1 MRKRITSLLLTLV
14 MLLSL
19 VPAMGVT
26 ANAAEWMTV
35 NSYEQFEAAMTA
47 EGQRSIKLDADID
60 TAALN
65 SGIGLLGTLAVKGQ
79 KQLDL
84 NGHTLRLFTQKSA
97 LGNLIK
103 IENSSLTLSDSSEAH
118 TGRILGVTSTD
129 SNVLISVWQ
138 NGKFTMNGGKLE
150 VEAGKFRDVLWRRT
164 IDCRYG
170 GEVVINGGT
179 LYVPPKT
186 YEDSNAYTVQ
196 FFDEFDDLHNGSCGY
211 TLIADNECKVTINGG
226 TFQGP
231 VRMNASNSKW
241 NKTTSRVII
250 TGGTFEKDVVLNG
263 AGSTT
268 GYGKVTLAEIKGGT
282 FLGKVQAWAA
292 ASFES
297 SFSTPE
303 VVISGGEFSKEFW
316 LRPKFPLVNNKEQR
330 GVAYQVAAKLNG
342 GTFHEG
348 FSADKNYENYEYSAS
363 AVKQRLNASE
373 IYQLADKL
381 LGQSA
386 IQTGNGT
393 FAAQDNNSYDK
404 YIANYRKSEHDSG
417 GYAFIIKAVN
427 GQPTK
432 IIPNAWGMKSVTLN
446 GNPID
451 YAKDWTGTVER
462 MDNSTAHTLKFEW
475 YPLAQEL
482 KDAGYS
488 YNATCDR
495 YISGSTT
502 PTTDTISNTDTEYS
516 FTIDKGAPAK
526 VYSFA
531 LHLNL
536 KKTGSPYNVGICSN
550 EHIVKLVVSEAP
562 VVEPDP
568 TIEGN
573 VYYTSGIVYGSP
585 ISIAASVTPT
595 TATPAYQWQRSTD
608 GGSTWTNIEGATSGK
623 YTPVAADMGENV
635 RIRVKVTA
643 EGYLGEIVGAP
654 VKVSKAANNGYPE
667 VIKLE
672 AVQDGA
678 GNYTGFKIT
687 NFASDCEYVYSTTST
702 PDWSANQITSDTVTG
717 LTSDTTYYVFA
728 RFKETATHTAGSIVS
743 KNSIKLYE
751 NVPLQYVLLEGYDSG
766 NTIYIKQGESVTL
779 KVSADPSNAN
789 SWSEI
794 TFKDSSVSS
803 TATSNITIDNAKIDA
818 SGTTATAFPNDHS
831 ITITGVSKGSAELS
845 ASYSGPTQPYYG
857 RWNVVVYDETN
868 VVDALR
874 LESVYAYE
882 DITLSVNDEAE
893 LPTELPKLLPENSG
907 YHLEWRI
914 VKVGAYGAS
923 YKTSDDN
930 ITLENGKIK
939 PKAAH
944 AASASTR
951 LELVAVKEGETN
963 VKSFSQTSRF
973 NVTVT
978 AAPVIELT
986 GLTVAPAKVNLE
998 INATYQLS
1006 AVKEPVNAAGS
1017 LTWASDKPTV
1027 AEVDTTG
1034 KVTAKAQGTAIITV
1048 TCGTKSATCTV
1059 TVGHTHD
1066 TDGQDWMYMDPG
1078 THIKTCTAGDDFKV
1092 EAHDFSAWTKVDDT
1106 NHSRTCSKCKKSGET
1121 ANYTETANH
1130 NWQWVVDTAATPNAA
1145 GKQHEE
1151 CVDCHAKRSE
1161 NTEIP
1166 MLTSIKVE
1174 HLTVAKPVKDAAA
1187 TAPTT
1192 TDSTYTVANTE
1203 WMAADGTPLA
1213 IGGTFQPGT
1222 VYTVKIT
1229 LETAGAGVFSVKSTY
1244 NTIAGKT
1251 ATVSPNLTG
1260 DNHADSVILTYTF
1273 DATEGTYVPTK
1284 PAITTVT
1291 LPDGKV
1297 GDAYSQT
1304 LAATGTNPITWSIEA
1319 GTLPD
1324 GLTLVGDTI
1333 KGTPSKAGD
1342 FKFTVKATNGGGSD
1356 TKELTIKVADAEAAK
1371 YHNVTLTDAGTG
1383 ATGAG
1388 SHAAGT
1394 TVNIYAGTKSG
1405 YTFNGWTSDDVT
1417 ILSASSKNA
1426 SFVMPDKD
1434 VTVKANWVYNG
1445 GGSSGGGYTYY
1456 TIKATAGV
1464 NGSISPTGNVS
1475 VREGR
1480 DQTFT
1485 ITPNKGYAVAKVLI
1499 DSKNVGAVKSYTFEN
1514 VKKNHTIEVVFMK
1527 ASGNP
1532 QTGVFVDVPEGSYY
1546 EEAVNWAVEKGITT
1560 GTDATHFSPDGICT
1574 RAQAVTFLWRAA
1586 GSPAA
1591 KSAVMPFTDV
1601 KAGSYYYDAV
1611 LWAVENG
1618 ITKGTSETMFSPDA
1632 TCSRAQIVTFL
1643 WRSQKSPAAGTANPF
1658 TDVKAS
1664 AYYADA
1670 VLWAVKED
1678 VTKGTT
1684 NTTFSPDANCT
1695 RAQIVTFIWRALAE

>member
-1 MRKRITSLLLTLV
+1 MTSLLLTLV

-26 ANAAEWMTV
+26 ASAADGFVEVSTYKELKDEV
-35 NSYEQFEAAMTA
+35 DKGEAKV
-47 EGQRSIKLDADID
+47 KLVANID
-60 TAALN
+60 TTNENGGAGVTNQTVLKFFGN
-65 SGIGLLGTLAVKGQ
+65 NNI
-79 KQLDL
+79 LDL
-84 NGHTLRLFTQKSA
+84 NGHTLKLVSNTGATFIYVNKDLTIKDSGTGGRIDFGYGPGIVTRTTAIHVADASTANLTVESGTLSSTKGGITLIESE
-97 LGNLIK
+97 GNL
-103 IENSSLTLSDSSEAH
+103 
-118 TGRILGVTSTD
+118 
-129 SNVLISVWQ
+129 
-138 NGKFTMNGGKLE
+138 
-150 VEAGKFRDVLWRRT
+150 
-164 IDCRYG
+164 
-170 GEVVINGGT
+170 
-179 LYVPPKT
+179 
-186 YEDSNAYTVQ
+186 
-196 FFDEFDDLHNGSCGY
+196 
-211 TLIADNECKVTINGG
+211 TINGG
-226 TFQGP
+226 KFYAPYREGSGGTYAIHTIHQYND
-231 VRMNASNSKW
+231 NA
-241 NKTTSRVII
+241 KTII
-250 TGGTFEKDVVLNG
+250 TSGEIDGVVLIQRDDS
-263 AGSTT
+263 AAT
-268 GYGKVTLAEIKGGT
+268 GTPNYGDIPVQIKGGT
-282 FLGKVQAWAA
+282 FKQAVLFRWTEKGK
-292 ASFES
+292 
-297 SFSTPE
+297 P
-303 VVISGGEFSKEFW
+303 SGDPTEFSPAVEIAGGIFEK
-316 LRPKFPLVNNKEQR
+316 RVNGLTGIWGEDLST
-330 GVAYQVAAKLNG
+330 KLTG
-342 GTFHEG
+342 GTFKDFPNRFGLGRGGKSDHEYYSKSLG
-348 FSADKNYENYEYSAS
+348 NSIIMRGNEIRTSCDWSEADWFKVYFDSFY
-363 AVKQRLNASE
+363 LDGSE
-373 IYQLADKL
+373 SNPVTVI
-381 LGQSA
+381 
-386 IQTGNGT
+386 
-393 FAAQDNNSYDK
+393 
-404 YIANYRKSEHDSG
+404 R
-417 GYAFIIKAVN
+417 
-427 GQPTK
+427 
-432 IIPNAWGMKSVTLN
+432 NAWGMKSVTLD

-451 YAKDWTGTVER
+451 YFKDWNGTVER

-488 YNATCDR
+488 YRAKCEH
-495 YISGSTT
+495 YISGSTAVQQ
-502 PTTDTISNTDTEYS
+502 TDTIAADKTSH
-516 FTIDKGAPAK
+516 TITIEKGADPK
-526 VYSFA
+526 VYSYD
-531 LHLNL
+531 LQLRL
-536 KKTGSPYNVGICSN
+536 QKGGSSVGIMGN
-550 EHIVKLVVSEAP
+550 EHIVKLVVNQAP
-562 VVEPDP
+562 VVVPDP
-568 TIEGN
+568 TIEGS

-585 ISIAASVTPT
+585 ISVSASVTPAE
-595 TATPAYQWQRSTD
+595 ATKSYQWQRSTD

-623 YTPVAADMGENV
+623 YTPVAADMGDTV

-643 EGYLGEIVGAP
+643 EGYLGEIIGEA
-654 VKVSKAANNGYPE
+654 VKVRKADNNNYPE
-667 VIKLE
+667 VIQLE

-678 GNYTGFKIT
+678 GTYTGFEIT
-687 NFASDCEYVYSTTST
+687 NFNSDCEYVYNTTST
-702 PDWSANQITSDTVTG
+702 ADWSANQISSATVTG
-717 LTSDTTYYVFA
+717 LMSGTTYYVFA
-728 RFKETATHTAGSIVS
+728 RFKETNTHTAGSIVS
-743 KNSIKLYE
+743 KNSIKLFE
-751 NVPLQYVLLEGYDSG
+751 NVPLQYVLLDGYDSG
-766 NTIYIKQGESVTL
+766 NTIYIKKGESVTL

-789 SWSEI
+789 SWNEI
-794 TFKDSSVSS
+794 TFKDSS
-803 TATSNITIDNAKIDA
+803 TTGTSNITISNEKIAA
-818 SGTTATAFPNDHS
+818 SGTTATPFPKDHT
-831 ITITGVSKGSAELS
+831 ITITGNSTGSATLD
-845 ASYSGPTQPYYG
+845 ASYSGPTQPFYG
-857 RWNVVVYDETN
+857 RWNVVVYDDSTVAN
-868 VVDALR
+868 ALR
-874 LESVYAYE
+874 LENVYTYG
-882 DITLSVNDEAE
+882 DITLSENDEAE

-914 VKVGAYGAS
+914 VKVGMGAAYM
-923 YKTSDDN
+923 TSDDN
-930 ITLENGKIK
+930 ITLENSKIK

-944 AASASTR
+944 TGAASTR
-951 LELVAVKEGETN
+951 LELVAVNGTT
-963 VKSFSQTSRF
+963 VKSLSPSSGF

-998 INATYQLS
+998 LNATYQLS

-1017 LTWASDKPTV
+1017 LTWTSDKPDV
-1027 AEVDTTG
+1027 AAVSSTG
-1034 KVTAKAQGTAIITV
+1034 EVTAKAQGTAIITV
-1048 TCGTKSATCTV
+1048 TCGTKSASCTV
-1059 TVGHTHD
+1059 TVGHTHN
-1066 TDGQDWMYMDPG
+1066 TDAQPWVYMDPG

-1092 EAHDFSAWTKVDDT
+1092 EAHDFSAWMKVDDT

-1187 TAPTT
+1187 TTPTT

-1213 IGGTFQPGT
+1213 IGGKFQPGT

-1244 NTIAGKT
+1244 NTIEGKT
-1251 ATVSPNLTG
+1251 ATVSPALTG
-1260 DNHADSVILTYTF
+1260 DAHADSVELTYTF

-1284 PAITTVT
+1284 PAITTVA

-1297 GDAYSQT
+1297 GDAYNQT
-1304 LAATGTNPITWSIEA
+1304 LAATGTNPITWGIET
-1319 GTLPD
+1319 GNLPD

-1356 TKELTIKVADAEAAK
+1356 TKELTIKIADAEAAK
-1371 YHNVTLTDAGTG
+1371 YHNVTLSGAGTG

-1417 ILSASSKNA
+1417 VLSASSKNA

-1618 ITKGTSETMFSPDA
+1618 ITKGTSDTMFSPDA

-1684 NTTFSPDANCT
+1684 NTMFSPDANCT